1 MATVTALRISEPSPK
16 TQKDNS
22 MKYWTQDKD
31 HLLMRDYI
39 IGACSHFN
47 YASPWMLG
55 MGIMENG
62 GPGNNWMQIAYG
74 NAHTTF
80 LSEFWSLYNKTGES
94 APTLD
99 ELKVV
104 DALNAVISAFWV
116 TQGSRGGNTNW
127 EALGQLASAYN
138 GWAGATH
145 NSGITAYGW
154 STLFLAYGKN
164 YTTISSYKYQGAQ
177 YSDKGSGLT
186 SDLVTV
192 YSTEPKPYKANQQ
205 IEVPTWTMTPRTLST
220 FSGGNTNNRQ
230 IILFAYTDIDYVSA
244 LNIILHFKR
253 KNITYGGKITYPV
266 ATRDLTLAANNARNA
281 GSCVIAVGN
290 NAHLALKNQGLT
302 AYSSFANLKRPGY
315 IGFTSTNKAAY
326 TDALGAAI
334 SANNGGF

>member
-1 MATVTALRISEPSPK
+1 MATVTAVSISTTNPK
-16 TQKDNS
+16 TTKNNS

-62 GPGNNWMQIAYG
+62 GPGNNWMQVTYG

-80 LSEFWSLYNKTGES
+80 LSQFWSLYNKTGES
-94 APTLD
+94 SPTLN
-99 ELKVV
+99 ELQAI
-104 DALNAVISAFWV
+104 DPLNAVISAFWV
-116 TQGSRGGNTNW
+116 TQGKTGGKTNW
-127 EALGQLASAYN
+127 EALGRLASAYN
-138 GWAGATH
+138 GWGGAAQ

-177 YSDKGSGLT
+177 YSDTGSGLT
-186 SDLVTV
+186 GDTVTV
-192 YSTEPKPYKANQQ
+192 YSTMPNAGGAAQ

-220 FSGGNTNNRQ
+220 FSGGNQNGKQ
-230 IILFAYTDIDYVSA
+230 IILFAYSDIDYVSA

-302 AYSSFANLKRPGY
+302 AYSSFANLRRPGY